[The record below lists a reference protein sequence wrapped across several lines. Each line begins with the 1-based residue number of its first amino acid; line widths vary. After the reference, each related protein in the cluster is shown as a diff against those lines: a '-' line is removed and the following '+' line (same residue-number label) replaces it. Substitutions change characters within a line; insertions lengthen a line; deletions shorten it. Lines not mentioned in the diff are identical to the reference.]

1 MSLMNTLSVSAS
13 GMEAQSMRMRLLA
26 ENLANAQTT
35 RTPEGGPYK
44 RKDVVLESTSG
55 LQNTFASHLS
65 AAMAEPLV
73 GVRVSELIE
82 NAEAVDLRYE
92 PYHPD
97 ADNDGYVA
105 YPQVNPAEELVNL
118 QGAARAYEAN
128 IAAMSTAKE
137 MLRRSMDLLR

>member
-1 MSLMNTLSVSAS
+1 MSLMNALAVSAT
-13 GMEAQSMRMRLLA
+13 GMEAQSMRMRTLA

-44 RKDVVLESTSG
+44 RKDVVLETAEGADLS
-55 LQNTFASHLS
+55 FAGHLA

-92 PYHPD
+92 PTIPTPMRM
-97 ADNDGYVA
+97 ATWVIR
-105 YPQVNPAEELVNL
+105 E
-118 QGAARAYEAN
+118 
-128 IAAMSTAKE
+128 
-137 MLRRSMDLLR
+137 